1 MKKQRSKKKTIAAVI
16 AAVVVTA
23 AAVFAFAFRRQ
34 IYEKYF
40 APELPLTITGS
51 PVDVT
56 VESGYPAVFTVKAQG
71 NGLTYSWESISADG
85 SSVKIK
91 GKIGDTLSLVT
102 DMSMNGKRLRCTV
115 TDRNGASKISE
126 SALLTVSKD
135 HTYGEMLVTKE
146 NTCLDEGEAT
156 YVCTS
161 CGAKKTEILPAKG
174 HSFDESVS
182 YTGKRRFVCRVC
194 AYSFETDAADKAPL
208 DTALAKIPE
217 YVGVYYEG
225 SAAKTL
231 LSIREKLNTSVYGVK
246 NYDLLSQKESD
257 DYAKRIEQALGQ
269 LELKKTDGKNIYITA
284 PENGS
289 AYISAVSGKTV
300 EAENAEATL
309 TSAGFYT
316 KTEKD
321 AYYLTLPEG
330 KSLFSLSGREL
341 LLLSGAQDPTLMRTP
356 LVYNAASR
364 LGIDEAPDY
373 GIAEVYLNG
382 KYLGAYVVR
391 EAPEKNT
398 SDAEKLQEEI
408 IALFSSD
415 KSYDEI
421 KKRVDTA
428 RFARY
433 VILYCLFGFH
443 DSISTANLLY
453 EQDGLISVHLP
464 VMCDGVLSNN
474 KSQPFVTELEAN
486 AVTASLIHNGDFV
499 NEVRLVYGQCS
510 EKLLNLCTAQDE
522 VEIEL
527 NENASASSSAASTP
541 EESTEEATKT
551 AENAASAEEK
561 DGDEKTASDGGTE
574 SGSTALTSG
583 SENNSAGENGESV
596 SAISE
601 NLSSFGRLYKNYG
614 SVFERSLTE
623 GAVTY
628 DDSFGTITRLPSFPQ
643 NALALAKA
651 LLSRLNAAG

>member
-1 MKKQRSKKKTIAAVI
+1 M
-16 AAVVVTA
+16 
-23 AAVFAFAFRRQ
+23 
-34 IYEKYF
+34 
-40 APELPLTITGS
+40 
-51 PVDVT
+51 
-56 VESGYPAVFTVKAQG
+56 
-71 NGLTYSWESISADG
+71 
-85 SSVKIK
+85 
-91 GKIGDTLSLVT
+91 
-102 DMSMNGKRLRCTV
+102 
-115 TDRNGASKISE
+115 
-126 SALLTVSKD
+126 
-135 HTYGEMLVTKE
+135 
-146 NTCLDEGEAT
+146 
-156 YVCTS
+156 
-161 CGAKKTEILPAKG
+161 
-174 HSFDESVS
+174 
-182 YTGKRRFVCRVC
+182 
-194 AYSFETDAADKAPL
+194 
-208 DTALAKIPE
+208 
-217 YVGVYYEG
+217 
-225 SAAKTL
+225 
-231 LSIREKLNTSVYGVK
+231 
-246 NYDLLSQKESD
+246 
-257 DYAKRIEQALGQ
+257 
-269 LELKKTDGKNIYITA
+269 
-284 PENGS
+284 
-289 AYISAVSGKTV
+289 
-300 EAENAEATL
+300 
-309 TSAGFYT
+309 
-316 KTEKD
+316 
-321 AYYLTLPEG
+321 
-330 KSLFSLSGREL
+330 
-341 LLLSGAQDPTLMRTP
+341 LSGAQDPTLMRTP

-373 GIAEVYLNG
+373 SIAEVYLNG

-398 SDAEKLQEEI
+398 SDTEKLQEEI
-408 IALFSSD
+408 IALFSSG

-561 DGDEKTASDGGTE
+561 SASGSAE
-574 SGSTALTSG
+574 SGSSALTSG